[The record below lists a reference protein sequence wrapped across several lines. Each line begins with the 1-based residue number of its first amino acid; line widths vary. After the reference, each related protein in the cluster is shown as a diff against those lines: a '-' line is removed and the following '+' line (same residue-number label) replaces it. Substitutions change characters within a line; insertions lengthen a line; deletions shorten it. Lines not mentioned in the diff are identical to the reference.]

1 MIRQPTI
8 DYKTAYPEVEE
19 DKMVISE
26 PPVDQPGLFVFN
38 NQPEPVLSTG
48 LMWVKQQIQE
58 LTNTSIK
65 FIDKCVDEFKA
76 RCNPFRN
83 RKMLSRPINSAVSI
97 ATRTVSS
104 AGNNS
109 YRLLD
114 DSISPYG
121 LNTDQDVGI
130 VEKIGRRISST
141 TYSYESRPRF
151 MQKEAK
157 NFELIYSALYT
168 FYFKEGR
175 YANDDDYILVFSIN
189 DVNIDRPQVTT
200 LHVDGFVPHT
210 FLKKQISE
218 KGVDEGIKQM
228 TDDIMDILR
237 SMGGETPEIVS
248 IKFKTAAQ
256 GEDPRIIITTI
267 RDKGQIYTY
276 STAPAAA
283 GNEMPQVFFKNREV
297 LHGTP
302 APIDLEFL
310 KEKYMTETGNF
321 LPQDAI
327 DYIIQFNSYMEQAKK
342 HTRHFVRRAANTL
355 FHKNTIPDPETSLK
369 IESVKRDIVRVKT
382 RMMSESAIT
391 NINRKITIKNKYVLD
406 DLENNLNEN
415 FRNWEEY
422 GNLNVNGENY
432 NLLERLR
439 YQGNDETIKV
449 DVNDETIIWPLDFH
463 LIRFKNIGGL
473 YIPVGSDVNEP
484 NHKKPKLSTPHI
496 NPKDLSVY
504 QEYIVDYDDNIKNK
518 IIAMVDSQH
527 SSKITRFS
535 LDNKGCPKKGGRSN
549 RKKQRNTKKKQNKL
563 RKGRRT
569 KQKKHNK
576 RRSRKIR

>member
-1 MIRQPTI
+1 MP
-8 DYKTAYPEVEE
+8 KN
-19 DKMVISE
+19 S
-26 PPVDQPGLFVFN
+26 
-38 NQPEPVLSTG
+38 
-48 LMWVKQQIQE
+48 
-58 LTNTSIK
+58 NT
-65 FIDKCVDEFKA
+65 V
-76 RCNPFRN
+76 
-83 RKMLSRPINSAVSI
+83 SRAI
-97 ATRTVSS
+97 RTVSS

-130 VEKIGRRISST
+130 VEKEVSQEGRPSRISST

-157 NFELIYSALYT
+157 NLELIYSALYT
-168 FYFKEGR
+168 FYFKEKR
-175 YANDDDYILVFSIN
+175 YAEDDDYILVVSIN
-189 DVNIDRPQVTT
+189 DVNIDRPQVTS
-200 LHVDGFVPHT
+200 LHKDGFVPHT
-210 FLKKQISE
+210 FLKKLISE
-218 KGVDEGIKQM
+218 MGVVAGIEQM
-228 TDDIMDILR
+228 TENIMHILR

-248 IKFKTAAQ
+248 IKFKTAAP

-267 RDKGQIYTY
+267 REGQNYTY

-310 KEKYMTETGNF
+310 KETYMTETGKI
-321 LPQDAI
+321 LPPNAVE
-327 DYIIQFNSYMEQAKK
+327 YINKFNSYMEEAKK

-355 FHKNTIPDPETSLK
+355 FHKNTIPDPDPETSLK
-369 IESVKRDIVRVKT
+369 IASVKIDIASVKT

-391 NINRKITIKNKYVLD
+391 NIDGKITIKNTYVLD
-406 DLENNLNEN
+406 DLEDNLDKN

-422 GNLNVNGENY
+422 GNLNVNGEVY
-432 NLLERLR
+432 NLLERL
-439 YQGNDETIKV
+439 QSNDDAIKV
-449 DVNDETIIWPLDFH
+449 NVNEEIPWPLEFH

-473 YIPVGSDVNEP
+473 YMPDGPDV
-484 NHKKPKLSTPHI
+484 STPEELDNKKRKVKNFI

-504 QEYIVDYDDNIKNK
+504 QEYIVDYNDNIKNK
-518 IIAMVDSQH
+518 IIAMVNSQN
-527 SSKITRFS
+527 SPKIMRFS
-535 LDNKGCPKKGGRSN
+535 LDKSGCLADTVLGGSRSRSN